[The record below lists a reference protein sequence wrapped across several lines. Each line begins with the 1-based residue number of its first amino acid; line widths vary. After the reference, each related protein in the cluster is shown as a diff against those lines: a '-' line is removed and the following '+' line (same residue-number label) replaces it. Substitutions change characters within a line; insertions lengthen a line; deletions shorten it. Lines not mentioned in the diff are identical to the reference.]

1 METRMTS
8 ASCFAM
14 LALFAS
20 AQPPWKELDTVLPE
34 PSELWKNKY
43 ASRNATVSS
52 HMAYVPT

>member
-1 METRMTS
+1 MTS